1 MEFLLFVLH
10 KPYLTLAAVLKE
22 CYGCKVK
29 LVKSGNPYYRYFC
42 NIHLACYRCYFFC
55 MLLSLL
61 TNPICVPD
69 NTASNKEWKKKPTVL
84 KFRPS
89 IPPWEVDLVSSLIME
104 FWCSGQKHLHR
115 IFFVIGSTLLFV
127 IWIQSLRIQLWFGQ
141 TIKTATA
148 VVSEKYLEYLGYY
161 NMQNSSTKQTLVNRQ
176 RNKEILFYF
185 NFYMNNFLL
194 SHRKFKIN
202 GLVYFIANKS
212 VASSPAIV

>member
-55 MLLSLL
+55 MLLSLRSIQSVCQITL
-61 TNPICVPD
+61 HPIR
-69 NTASNKEWKKKPTVL
+69 NGKKNPTVL

-115 IFFVIGSTLLFV
+115 IFFVIGSTLLFF

-161 NMQNSSTKQTLVNRQ
+161 NMQSSSTKQTL
-176 RNKEILFYF
+176 
-185 NFYMNNFLL
+185 
-194 SHRKFKIN
+194 
-202 GLVYFIANKS
+202 
-212 VASSPAIV
+212 

>member
-1 MEFLLFVLH
+1 M
-10 KPYLTLAAVLKE
+10 
-22 CYGCKVK
+22 
-29 LVKSGNPYYRYFC
+29 
-42 NIHLACYRCYFFC
+42 
-55 MLLSLL
+55 
-61 TNPICVPD
+61 
-69 NTASNKEWKKKPTVL
+69 KKNPTVL

-104 FWCSGQKHLHR
+104 FWCYSGQKRLHR
-115 IFFVIGSTLLFV
+115 IFFVIGSTLLFF

-176 RNKEILFYF
+176 RSKEILFYF
-185 NFYMNNFLL
+185 NFYMNHFLL

-212 VASSPAIV
+212 VASSPAMV